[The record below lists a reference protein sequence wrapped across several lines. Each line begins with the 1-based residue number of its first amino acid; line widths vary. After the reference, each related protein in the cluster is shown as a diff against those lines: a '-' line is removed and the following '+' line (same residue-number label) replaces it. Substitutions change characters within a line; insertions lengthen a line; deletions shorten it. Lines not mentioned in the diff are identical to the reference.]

1 MEFHINRI
9 TRNIKRAKGD
19 AYMAEKKN
27 LPKRSEV
34 DLKLTWAIEDLYA
47 SDDLWQKDYEK
58 IKEMLPKAAEYQ
70 GRLSKSGD
78 ILLSFLQVSD
88 QISMLLEQVYV
99 YANQKYHED
108 TSNAIYQDLS
118 NKANAISVQ
127 VSSVLSFAT
136 PEILSI
142 PDEIIVQFRVEN
154 EELKLYDF
162 YIKDILRLKPHIL
175 SAEMEELL
183 ADAGEIAE
191 APGNIFSM
199 FNNADIKFP
208 VIKDEDGANVLITHG
223 RYGQFLESNDRRV
236 RREAFEGVY
245 ATYRS
250 YRNTLAAAFSAN
262 VKQEVFFAK
271 ARKYKSTL
279 ERVLDAA
286 NIPVEVYTNLIAA
299 VHENL
304 GLMHRYVSLR
314 KKLLG
319 VEELHIYD
327 LYAPL
332 VQDVK
337 MEIPFEEAKQVVAKG
352 LMPLGE
358 SYQKILNEGYSHRWI
373 DVYENENKRS
383 GAYSWGAYGTHP
395 YVLLNYNDTLNNVF
409 TLAHEMGHAI
419 HSYHS
424 DKEQPYIY
432 AGYKIFVAEVAST
445 CNEALLIDYMLKNTD
460 EKKEKAYL
468 INHFLEKF
476 KGTLFRQTMFAEF
489 EMITHKMVE
498 EGESLTADALCKIY
512 HDLNVAYFGDDI
524 VIDTEI
530 DMEWAR
536 IPHFYNAFYV
546 YQYATGYSAAIALSK
561 RLLNEGKSA
570 VEDYIRFLSGG
581 SSNYPIELL
590 KAAGVDMST
599 KEPVNQAL
607 TLFAELLDQMEALLQ

>member
-1 MEFHINRI
+1 
-9 TRNIKRAKGD
+9 
-19 AYMAEKKN
+19 MAEKKS

-34 DLKLTWAIEDLYA
+34 DVRYTWAIEDLYV
-47 SDDLWQKDYEK
+47 SDEQWQKEYEK

-78 ILLSFLQVSD
+78 LLLSFLQLCD
-88 QISMLLEQVYV
+88 QINQMMERVYV

-108 TSNAIYQDLS
+108 TGNSTYQDLS
-118 NKANAISVQ
+118 NKAGSLFVQ
-127 VSSVLSFAT
+127 VNSTLSFAT
-136 PEILSI
+136 PELLKI
-142 PDEIIVQFRVEN
+142 PEDMLAQFYHDN
-154 EELKLYDF
+154 EELKQYDF
-162 YIKDILRLKPHIL
+162 YLKDILRRKAHIL
-175 SAEMEELL
+175 SGEMEELL
-183 ADAGEIAE
+183 ADVGEIAE
-191 APGNIFSM
+191 APDNIFSM

-208 VIKDEDGANVLITHG
+208 EIRNEEGEMVRITHG
-223 RYGQFLESNDRRV
+223 RYGQLLESEDRRV

-245 ATYRS
+245 STYYS
-250 YRNTLAAAFSAN
+250 FRNTLAASFSAN
-262 VKQEVFFAK
+262 VKQEAFFAK
-271 ARKYKSTL
+271 ARKYSSTL
-279 ERVLDAA
+279 EKALSDSNV
-286 NIPVEVYTNLIAA
+286 PVEVYTNLIDA
-299 VHENL
+299 VHENMH
-304 GLMHRYVSLR
+304 LMHRYVALR

-319 VEELHIYD
+319 VDELHMYD

-337 MEIPFEEAKQVVAKG
+337 MDIPYEEAKNIVAKG
-352 LMPLGE
+352 LEALGE
-358 SYQKILNEGYSHRWI
+358 DYQRVLQEGYNHRWI

-419 HSYHS
+419 HSYYS

-445 CNEALLIDYMLKNTD
+445 CNEALLIDYLLKNTND
-460 EKKEKAYL
+460 KKEKAYL

-476 KGTLFRQTMFAEF
+476 KGTLYRQTMFAEF
-489 EMITHKMVE
+489 EMITHRMVE
-498 EGESLTADALCKIY
+498 EGQSLTADTLCKIY
-512 HDLNVAYFGDDI
+512 HDLNVAYFGDGI
-524 VIDTEI
+524 VIDPEI

-546 YQYATGYSAAIALSK
+546 YQYATGYSAAIALSRRIQK
-561 RLLNEGKSA
+561 EGEAA
-570 VEDYIRFLSGG
+570 VKDYIRFLSGG

-590 KAAGVDMST
+590 KMAGVDMNT

-607 TLFAELLDQMEALLQ
+607 SLFAELLDQLEELMKE